1 MLWTIPHSFG
11 ITHLNGSSTR
21 QGLELVGWTLKVD
34 AWDARENSRQGKQ
47 QQEEEVSSQR
57 SSVKRGLAGPGSLQL
72 GRPGSRPATCRLRA
86 KGPLAWFTLVKPS
99 CCKQHLAVGFSMEV
113 QRKLKLDLQTQ
124 HLKGIQKISKDL
136 WTQHL

>member
-21 QGLELVGWTLKVD
+21 EGLELVGWTLKVD

-86 KGPLAWFTLVKPS
+86 SRASGLVHTCKAIMLQAALSAWV
-99 CCKQHLAVGFSMEV
+99 CSMEA
-113 QRKLKLDLQTQ
+113 Q
-124 HLKGIQKISKDL
+124 
-136 WTQHL
+136 